1 LSFAEDVFMRR
12 LRGFTLVELTVAM
25 VVGALLASIAV
36 PSYQGIMERMRIQ
49 RAITDIHSLSL
60 QIERWHTNTFTYP
73 DTLAAAGLDGSM
85 DPWGHPYRYLRIST
99 ATTGQ
104 VRRDRN
110 LRPINND
117 FDLYSMGKDGQTQ
130 TQLQGRRARD
140 DIVRAN
146 NGGYVGIAQD
156 Y

>member
-1 LSFAEDVFMRR
+1 MRR
-12 LRGFTLVELTVAM
+12 QRGVTFLELLVALA
-25 VVGALLASIAV
+25 VGGLLVSIAV
-36 PSYQGIMERMRIQ
+36 PSYQAIMERMRVT
-49 RAITDIHSLSL
+49 RAITDIHTLAL
-60 QIERWHTNTFTYP
+60 QIERWHTNTFAYP
-73 DTLAAAGLDGSM
+73 DTLAAASLDALT
-85 DPWGHPYRYLRIST
+85 DPWGRSYRYLKISG

-117 FDLYSMGKDGQTQ
+117 FDLYSVGKDGQTQ

-146 NGGYVGIAQD
+146 NGGYVGLAKD